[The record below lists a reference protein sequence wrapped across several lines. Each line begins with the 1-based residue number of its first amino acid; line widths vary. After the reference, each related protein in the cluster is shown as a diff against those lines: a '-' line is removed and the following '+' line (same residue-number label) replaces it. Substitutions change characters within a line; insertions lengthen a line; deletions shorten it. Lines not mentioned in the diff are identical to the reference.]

1 MSNFVCQGKAGGNRQ
16 IPTRRVLAGHR
27 LQKSPVG
34 KQPAPAKRQGADA
47 RTKLK
52 FQRRAKR
59 WVTFFSS
66 TRGVIR
72 DLIARKILLVVMLN
86 TIVFLSSTL
95 KFGAENVQLGVIGMK
110 KSTVQTYF
118 KDHGCRS
125 HYAQKS
131 VDFDN
136 GGQRGH
142 SPYRGPR
149 ELGARSRQPE
159 RRPRRTP
166 QADAVTDASHEQVR
180 RLVQRHDRTGESGG
194 LRRGGGVCSG
204 GGDGEGDGGG
214 GGERGSGFTPLSPPA
229 FFLFITWRLCFRLI
243 GYCQSS
249 DGLYGPRTAA
259 ATAWGV

>member
-1 MSNFVCQGKAGGNRQ
+1 M
-16 IPTRRVLAGHR
+16 
-27 LQKSPVG
+27 
-34 KQPAPAKRQGADA
+34 
-47 RTKLK
+47 
-52 FQRRAKR
+52 
-59 WVTFFSS
+59 
-66 TRGVIR
+66 IR

-194 LRRGGGVCSG
+194 LRRGGGGYAAAEATEKATAEAAESG
-204 GGDGEGDGGG
+204 DLDLPP
-214 GGERGSGFTPLSPPA
+214 SPLLLSFYLSPGA
-229 FFLFITWRLCFRLI
+229 SVFD
-243 GYCQSS
+243 S
-249 DGLYGPRTAA
+249 
-259 ATAWGV
+259 